1 MAMPRE
7 WKKSSRDKFRLSI
20 HRNGDIAV
28 NATPLTSDVD
38 GGDVS
43 DEELSTSKLRKRQ
56 QCAIDLKDV
65 SAEMWLITKL
75 AMQLLWA
82 FRVSSKW
89 IIMLL
94 RLLMF
99 VLFLLP
105 AFLRVFYF
113 WLCSPRVLKNIRY
126 GPRGRNLLDIY
137 LVPRPRKNQPVVV
150 FLSGGA
156 WIIGY
161 KAWGALMGRVLSAY
175 GILVVMPDYRNF
187 PQGLLPDMMQDVN
200 VAMQWVFD
208 NVHTFG
214 GDPNNVTWIGQSAG
228 AHIGA
233 CVLIEAVENP
243 SFAAWQPSRLR
254 NFIGISGPYNIHESM
269 EVFHAHGLDRQ
280 VFAAIMDHNVLPKA
294 TAALFPSMHLFHGTA
309 DRTVPWTSSQSFVDA
324 LVGVGIDAHIKFYTG
339 KTHTDPIIED
349 PIQGDDPLLSDILA
363 IIRRSSPAESP
374 QPRPDHLQFR
384 PPGAMLPAMLV
395 HAARRVN
402 PF

>member
-7 WKKSSRDKFRLSI
+7 WKKSREKFLLSM
-20 HRNGDIAV
+20 HHNGHAETTTVPVAQAD
-28 NATPLTSDVD
+28 DD
-38 GGDVS
+38 DDDVS
-43 DEELSTSKLRKRQ
+43 DEELSTEELRKRQ

-89 IIMLL
+89 IVMLF
-94 RLLMF
+94 RLLIF
-99 VLFLLP
+99 VMCLLP

-113 WLCSPRVLKNIRY
+113 WLCSPRVIKNIRY

-137 LVPRPRKNQPVVV
+137 LVPHPHKRQPVVV

-187 PQGLLPDMMQDVN
+187 PQGILPDMMQDAN
-200 VAMQWVFD
+200 VAMQWVFE

-214 GDPNNVTWIGQSAG
+214 GDPDNVTYIGQSAG

-243 SFAAWQPSRLR
+243 SFATWQPSRLR
-254 NFIGISGPYNIHESM
+254 NFIGISGPYNTNESM

-280 VFAAIMDHNVLPKA
+280 VFAAIMDQDVLKYSPTDRVARLPKA
-294 TAALFPSMHLFHGTA
+294 TATMFPAMHLFHGTA
-309 DRTVPWTSSQSFVDA
+309 DRTVPWSSSQSFADA
-324 LVGVGIDAHIKFYTG
+324 LVGIGVDAHIKFYAR
-339 KTHTDPIIED
+339 KTHTDPIIEVW
-349 PIQGDDPLLSDILA
+349 
-363 IIRRSSPAESP
+363 SSC
-374 QPRPDHLQFR
+374 L
-384 PPGAMLPAMLV
+384 
-395 HAARRVN
+395 
-402 PF
+402 